1 MNLIS
6 KTVKYFKYLGK
17 FIGPGFMIAVGY
29 LDPGNWATDLEG
41 GSSFGYRLLFI
52 ILLSNFIAIFLQNL
66 TIRLGTVSGFDL
78 AVCCRRY
85 LPKYVSLFLY
95 VLAESAIIATDL
107 AEVIGSAIALNL
119 LFPSLPLPAGVAI
132 TAVDVFIILL
142 FYKEPT
148 DLSHSYG
155 GEDTVDKEQQQ
166 QQQRH
171 QNDDTTQMVRYFE
184 IFVMLL
190 VLAVGVCFIIELAY
204 SEINTTDLLKGYL
217 PSKEIFTDRESL
229 YVSIGIIGATVMPH
243 NLFLHSY
250 IIQARCHTWRYN
262 RPLLLSNGDETNS
275 ENQGNNLISYSPL
288 LPSILSRSIKKE
300 KNNSKEK
307 EKVEDEISEQYQ
319 PSWKDSNEKQLSN
332 IVTMSNTNHIESI
345 PSTSEIYSKN
355 NNKSNSAIEKE
366 SSIHQQRGVDV
377 QLLRQYLKKNLRIN
391 LHYGFMDLI
400 IALLFAFFVNSSILI
415 VASANFYYGHEHIV
429 SDLFDAHA
437 LLGKYLGPPAAVVF
451 ALALLFSGQSST
463 LTATLAGQVVM
474 SGFLGMTSKPW
485 VRRIV
490 TRSIAILPAMIA
502 ACIAGRSGLSQM
514 LIASQ
519 VVLSIQLPFAVVPL
533 VYFTSLHKVMGLDLI
548 VNHDKFKLPSLPLW
562 LYKISGIMDRAIDRW
577 TLFIKRKWT
586 IAHDALNS
594 WRNHHQQQQRQGR
607 SSSVSTSIDMELKKD
622 TDIISILPEP
632 IYYVNGKCVIIIAIL
647 ISTLLIG
654 LNGYLVV
661 QSILGD

>member
-1 MNLIS
+1 
-6 KTVKYFKYLGK
+6 
-17 FIGPGFMIAVGY
+17 
-29 LDPGNWATDLEG
+29 
-41 GSSFGYRLLFI
+41 
-52 ILLSNFIAIFLQNL
+52 
-66 TIRLGTVSGFDL
+66 
-78 AVCCRRY
+78 
-85 LPKYVSLFLY
+85 
-95 VLAESAIIATDL
+95 
-107 AEVIGSAIALNL
+107 
-119 LFPSLPLPAGVAI
+119 
-132 TAVDVFIILL
+132 
-142 FYKEPT
+142 
-148 DLSHSYG
+148 
-155 GEDTVDKEQQQ
+155 
-166 QQQRH
+166 
-171 QNDDTTQMVRYFE
+171 MVRYFE

-190 VLAVGVCFIIELAY
+190 VLAVGICFIIELAY

-250 IIQARCHTWRYN
+250 IIQARCYTWRYN
-262 RPLLLSNGDETNS
+262 RPLLLSNGNETNN
-275 ENQGNNLISYSPL
+275 ENQENNIISYSPL
-288 LPSILSRSIKKE
+288 LPSILSRSMKKE
-300 KNNSKEK
+300 KNSSKEK
-307 EKVEDEISEQYQ
+307 EKDEDEISEQYRS
-319 PSWKDSNEKQLSN
+319 SWNNNNEKQLSN
-332 IVTMSNTNHIESI
+332 IVTASNTTHIESI
-345 PSTSEIYSKN
+345 PSTSNIYN
-355 NNKSNSAIEKE
+355 NNNNNIIIEKK

-533 VYFTSLHKVMGLDLI
+533 VYFTSLHKVMSLDLI

-562 LYKISGIMDRAIDRW
+562 LYKISSIMDRAIDRW

-586 IAHDALNS
+586 IAHDTLNS
-594 WRNHHQQQQRQGR
+594 WRNNHHQQQQQGR
-607 SSSVSTSIDMELKKD
+607 SSPVSTSIDMELKRDID
-622 TDIISILPEP
+622 TIYTLPDP